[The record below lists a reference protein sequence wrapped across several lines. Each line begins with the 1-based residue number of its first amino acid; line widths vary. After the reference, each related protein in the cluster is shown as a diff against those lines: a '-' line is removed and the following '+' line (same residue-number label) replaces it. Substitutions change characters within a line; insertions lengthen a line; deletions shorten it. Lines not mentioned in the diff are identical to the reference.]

1 MKNKYQISE
10 ENAVE
15 IAEYRKKVNDK
26 FLDRRLH
33 ALQLLGEGV
42 KAKEI
47 AEKLDVD
54 KRQISMWAKNFC
66 ERGGLEGFVKKRGGR
81 FHENMSLEQESQ
93 LLKQFVEK
101 AEKGQI
107 IETSEIKEAYEKLI
121 GHRTDP
127 KQIYNVLHRHNWRK
141 VMPRSKHPKKAD
153 DEAINASKKLSLK

>member
-1 MKNKYQISE
+1 MGRFDGYE

-15 IAEYRKKVNDK
+15 IKEYRKKVK
-26 FLDRRLH
+26 EKYLDRRLH

-42 KAKEI
+42 KPKETV
-47 AEKLDVD
+47 EKLDVD
-54 KRQISMWAKNFC
+54 KRQISMWAKKFC
-66 ERGGLEGFVKKRGGR
+66 ERDGIEGFVKNRGGR
-81 FHENMSLEQESQ
+81 FHENMSFEQESQ
-93 LLKQFVEK
+93 FLEQFIEK

-107 IETSEIKEAYEKLI
+107 IETSEIKEAYEKLL

-153 DEAINASKKLSLK
+153 EEAIKASKKLNLK

>member
-153 DEAINASKKLSLK
+153 DEAINTSKKLSLK

>member
-1 MKNKYQISE
+1 MK
-10 ENAVE
+10 
-15 IAEYRKKVNDK
+15 DK

-66 ERGGLEGFVKKRGGR
+66 ERGGIEGFVKKRGGR
-81 FHENMSLEQESQ
+81 IHENMSLEQESQ

-107 IETSEIKEAYEKLI
+107 VETSEIKEAYEKLI